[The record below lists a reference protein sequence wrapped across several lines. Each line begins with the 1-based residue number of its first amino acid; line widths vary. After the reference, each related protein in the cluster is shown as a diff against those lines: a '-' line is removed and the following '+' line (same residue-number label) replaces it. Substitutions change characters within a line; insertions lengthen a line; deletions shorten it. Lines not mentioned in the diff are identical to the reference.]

1 MTNSNDLVAAPD
13 AALAKTAQVKLAEK
27 KRIER
32 SLVRL
37 THLSKLM
44 DDQFELPL
52 VKKKIGLDPI
62 IGLIAGG
69 GDWIGW
75 AVGAYIIW
83 EAMRLKVPM
92 GIMFKIARTITLDFL
107 MGYVPVAGDIVDILY
122 KSNKRSVELLL
133 KHFETEQPDIHRD
146 RVEIPDSALEKP
158 TSPWPIRYAFGIT
171 MILFF
176 GVLALVPLT
185 LTYYFFEWW
194 FTNP

>member
-1 MTNSNDLVAAPD
+1 MTTTKNLPAVR
-13 AALAKTAQVKLAEK
+13 VAEK

-75 AVGAYIIW
+75 AVGTYIIW
-83 EAMRLKVPM
+83 EAIRLKVPIS
-92 GIMFKIARTITLDFL
+92 IMFKIARTITLDFL
-107 MGYVPVAGDIVDILY
+107 MGYVPIAGDLIDIVY
-122 KSNKRSVELLL
+122 KSNKRSVALLL
-133 KHFETEQPDIHRD
+133 KHFETEAPDIHRD
-146 RVEIPDSALEKP
+146 RVVVPDSALDKP
-158 TSPWPIRYAFGIT
+158 TSS
-171 MILFF
+171 
-176 GVLALVPLT
+176 
-185 LTYYFFEWW
+185 
-194 FTNP
+194 